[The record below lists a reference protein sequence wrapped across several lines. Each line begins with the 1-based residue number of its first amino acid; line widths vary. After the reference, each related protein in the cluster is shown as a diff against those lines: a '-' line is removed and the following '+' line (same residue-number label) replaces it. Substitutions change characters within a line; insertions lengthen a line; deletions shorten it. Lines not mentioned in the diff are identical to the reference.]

1 MAKKSG
7 TGISRREFARR
18 IAIASAAT
26 VMPPSGLPASVALPE
41 TSPQQAPSTPALSAG
56 SQAEADARYQAI
68 LNLYSSRFSD
78 AQKTDLRRLCV
89 SAQPPLDRLRAY
101 PLQNSDDPA
110 LYLKPLVEREKKPA
124 LATPAPAVNS
134 SPKS

>member
-18 IAIASAAT
+18 IAIASAASVVPT
-26 VMPPSGLPASVALPE
+26 SGLPASVTFSGL
-41 TSPQQAPSTPALSAG
+41 SPQQSPKAPVLSAE
-56 SQAEADARYQAI
+56 SQVEADARYQAI
-68 LNLYSSRFSD
+68 LSLYGSQFSD

-89 SAQPPLDRLRAY
+89 SAQPALDRLRAY

-110 LYLKPLVEREKKPA
+110 LYLKPLVERERKPNA
-124 LATPAPAVNS
+124 TTPAANT

>member
-1 MAKKSG
+1 MAKKTG
-7 TGISRREFARR
+7 DGISRREFARR
-18 IAIASAAT
+18 IAIASAAS
-26 VMPPSGLPASVALPE
+26 VVPASGLHASVAFPPP
-41 TSPQQAPSTPALSAG
+41 PQQSPSTPALSAE
-56 SQAEADARYQAI
+56 SQAEAEARYQAI

-89 SAQPPLDRLRAY
+89 SVQPALDRLRAY

-110 LYLKPLVEREKKPA
+110 LYLKPLVERERKPNA
-124 LATPAPAVNS
+124 TTPAANT